1 MFKSKDPI
9 KVLLVDDD
17 PSVLT
22 LLGSYLRR
30 RGFIVYEARN
40 GVEAMA
46 LVRERE
52 PPLVITDWL
61 MPEMDGIELCRR
73 IRSADATNFTYV
85 LFLTAN
91 REPDLIVTAFEAGA
105 DDYITKPFDR
115 RELLARI
122 EAAERIIRLSAF
134 YAEHMVKLHSINAE
148 FAVVNGRLQR
158 LMSQLQQD
166 KEDARQ
172 AEAHAEQANKA
183 RGHFLATVSHEIR
196 SIMTA
201 IIGFTEILRAEA
213 DTENSPP
220 ERKEAI
226 DTILR
231 NGQLLMEII
240 NDMLDLSKIDAGKF
254 DVERIRC
261 SPIQVLEDVRS
272 LLSVRAIAKGLDLK
286 VIHEGALPET
296 IESDP
301 TRLRQILINL
311 VGNAIKFTETGS
323 VRVVARLVRGGA
335 AGPLLEFEVTDTG
348 IGMSREQIAK
358 LFQPF
363 GQAEVSTAR
372 RFGGS
377 GLGLVISKRFAEML
391 NGDICVE
398 SAPGQGTTF
407 RLHIAA
413 GPLEDVKMVLHQ
425 EPPVRARSETV
436 RPDVESP
443 TTIFGRVL
451 LAEDG
456 MDNQRLIE
464 FILTKAGAEVTVAE
478 NGQVA
483 LEAVAAAEAAGT
495 PFNLILMDMQMPVM
509 DGYEATR
516 RLRDRGYEG
525 RIIALTAH
533 AMAAD
538 REKCLAAGCDE
549 FVTKP
554 VQRSNLLLSVAAAL
568 RTAALTAKPTSKTKM
583 GAQPRRDGPSSD
595 KADVGTVGASHTAAM
610 TAIAGSQSRSR

>member
-17 PSVLT
+17 PSISM
-22 LLGSYLRR
+22 LLGGYLRR
-30 RGFIVYEARN
+30 RGFVVYEARN

-46 LVRERE
+46 LVREHE

-73 IRSADATNFTYV
+73 IRSADTAAFTYV

-91 REPDLIVTAFEAGA
+91 NEPDLVVTAFEAGA

-158 LMSQLQQD
+158 LMRQLQQD

-172 AEAHAEQANKA
+172 AEALAEQANQA
-183 RGHFLATVSHEIR
+183 RGDFLATVSHEIR

-201 IIGFTEILRAEA
+201 ILGFAEILRAEA
-213 DTENSPP
+213 DAEGGTT

-240 NDMLDLSKIDAGKF
+240 NDMLDLSKIDAGKLE
-254 DVERIRC
+254 VERIRC

-272 LLSVRAIAKGLDLK
+272 LLSVRAIAKGLDMR

-311 VGNAIKFTETGS
+311 VGNAIKFTESGS
-323 VRVVARLVRGGA
+323 VRVVTRLVRRGDA
-335 AGPLLEFEVTDTG
+335 APLLEFEVTDTG
-348 IGMSREQIAK
+348 IGMSREQIAR
-358 LFQPF
+358 LFQPY
-363 GQAEVSTAR
+363 GQAEASTAR

-407 RLHIAA
+407 RLHIAV
-413 GPLEDVKMVLHQ
+413 GSLKDIRMVLHQ
-425 EPPVRARSETV
+425 EPPLRARAEST
-436 RPDVESP
+436 RLDVDAP
-443 TTIFGRVL
+443 TTVSGRVL
-451 LAEDG
+451 LVEDG
-456 MDNQRLIE
+456 VDNQRLIQ
-464 FILTKAGAEVTVAE
+464 FILTKAGVEVELAE
-478 NGQVA
+478 NGQAA
-483 LEAVAAAEAAGT
+483 LDAVAAAEAAGT
-495 PFNLILMDMQMPVM
+495 PYDLILMDMQMPVM

-516 RLRDRGYEG
+516 RLRERGYEG
-525 RIIALTAH
+525 CVIALTAH

-554 VQRSNLLLSVAAAL
+554 VQRSNLLSSVAAAM
-568 RTAALTAKPTSKTKM
+568 RTAKMTAAKPSKAK
-583 GAQPRRDGPSSD
+583 R
-595 KADVGTVGASHTAAM
+595 ASVPAT
-610 TAIAGSQSRSR
+610 